1 MRRSVNWFTKSIW
14 LLVSAAILAGAVVVI
29 RIASAIL
36 STDDAASWGSCISE
50 VFGEAHVAG
59 LDFKFVDM
67 SCDILAK
74 SEAIS
79 IFASKA
85 GAASGGDV
93 EIFKYDGPMVPP
105 TITEIDPHTIRISV
119 GAISFVYFAKKRLGD
134 IAILYDIG
142 HISYPGPD
150 DPPEK

>member
-1 MRRSVNWFTKSIW
+1 MRRPLNWFAKSIW
-14 LLVSAAILAGAVVVI
+14 VLVSVAILAGAVVVI

-50 VFGEAHVAG
+50 AFGEAHVAG
-59 LDFKFVDM
+59 LDFKFVDV

-79 IFASKA
+79 IFASQA

-93 EIFKYDGPMVPP
+93 EIFKYDGPMVSP

-119 GAISFVYFAKKRLGD
+119 GTISSVYFAKKRFGD

-142 HISYPGPD
+142 HIWNPGPD
-150 DPPEK
+150 DPPKE